1 MALEKCVKQIGAPFL
16 VFRKLHYSKTV
27 MLVFVFQSLSK
38 LLGLSEAEVEH
49 VISQVDRCQ
58 QVSATRKHPAAR
70 VRFGGDSET
79 HVSVFLECFTCNLHV
94 SEQDSQ
100 AGVCAI
106 SLVKDLSDDKKLQL
120 GKSLNDELKASFEPC
135 SLVVYRSA

>member
-1 MALEKCVKQIGAPFL
+1 MSYKLFL
-16 VFRKLHYSKTV
+16 SLNFNVILILNLTIKFYKLFT
-27 MLVFVFQSLSK
+27 LVFQSLSK

-49 VISQVDRCQ
+49 VISQIDRCQ
-58 QVSATRKHPAAR
+58 HISGTRKQPAVR

-79 HVSVFLECFTCNLHV
+79 HVSVFLECFICNLHV

-106 SLVKDLSDDKKLQL
+106 SLVKELSDDKKLQL
-120 GKSLNDELKASFEPC
+120 GK
-135 SLVVYRSA
+135 

>member
-1 MALEKCVKQIGAPFL
+1 MRRLICRA
-16 VFRKLHYSKTV
+16 KLL
-27 MLVFVFQSLSK
+27 MLVLCFQALSK

-58 QVSATRKHPAAR
+58 QISRTTKQPAR

-79 HVSVFLECFTCNLHV
+79 HVSLFLECFTCNLHV

-100 AGVCAI
+100 SGSCAI
-106 SLVKDLSDDKKLQL
+106 SLVKDLSDDKRLQL
-120 GKSLNDELKASFEPC
+120 GEYRKSLWVRN
-135 SLVVYRSA
+135 